1 MSGLLFEDAARAAL
15 RRGVD
20 AVADAA
26 RVTLG
31 PRGRLV
37 VLGGGTGPGSA
48 GSRSTRP
55 GPGRS
60 GSDRSGAG
68 AGTGAGAG
76 AAKGAGSRAGGG
88 AGTATGPV
96 ATRDGATVADAVADA
111 VRLSDPHAHLGAALV
126 RQAAARTRRATGDGT
141 TTTVVLTQ
149 ALFAAGLRAVT
160 AGADPVAVRRGLD
173 AAAAAAVAYL
183 TSTARGVTGAQDTAR
198 VAAAAARD
206 PELGELVARAFAKA
220 GRNAAISVEEA
231 HVAGVELEFT
241 DGLRLDRGFLSP
253 FMMTHP
259 EQGTAVLEDP
269 YILLHHGRIA
279 GPGDLLPVLERVA
292 ATGRPL
298 LVVADSV
305 QQDALAALV
314 ANRLRGT
321 LLTAAVTAPALGARR
336 LAHLEDLAALTGAE
350 VVLPEKGMLL
360 RGVGLPSLGRAE
372 RVVVTRRTT
381 TVTRGPEAG
390 AGAAEAVAR
399 RVAHLEHALATAAS
413 DFDREVLEL
422 RLARLTGGVAVL
434 RVGGATDPERA
445 ERRERVAGAVA
456 AVRAALAEGVAPGGG
471 TGLAEARRAVDELLC
486 GGTGPEGGAAVA
498 WTGAAGAGSAGSWG
512 AGAAPPG
519 TRGTGAAP
527 AETGAAGAASAET
540 AGAGAAPG
548 TAVAHLSADERAGA
562 LAVRAALTAPLRQLA
577 DNAGADGARVVAET
591 AGLPP
596 GHGWNADT
604 GTCGDLSAAG
614 VLDPVRVPRT
624 ALQNAASVAGLMLT
638 AGALVVDRAPRD
650 PDAVSWRRR
659 GHGHSHGAGH
669 GKGHH
674 H

>member
-15 RRGVD
+15 RRGVA

-37 VLGGGTGPGSA
+37 VLGGTGPGSA
-48 GSRSTRP
+48 GSRS
-55 GPGRS
+55 GG
-60 GSDRSGAG
+60 SGAG
-68 AGTGAGAG
+68 GSGSGPG
-76 AAKGAGSRAGGG
+76 PGSRAGAGDAGSG
-88 AGTATGPV
+88 ARAAAGPV
-96 ATRDGATVADAVADA
+96 ATRDGATVADAVL
-111 VRLSDPHAHLGAALV
+111 LSDPYANLGASLV
-126 RQAAARTRRATGDGT
+126 RQAATRTRRAAGDGT
-141 TTTVVLTQ
+141 TTTIVLTR
-149 ALFAAGLRAVT
+149 ALFEAGLRAVT

-173 AAAAAAVAYL
+173 AAAAAAAAHL
-183 TSTARGVTGAQDTAR
+183 TATARTVDGERDTAR

-231 HVAGVELEFT
+231 HVADVELEFT
-241 DGLRLDRGFLSP
+241 EGLRLDRGFLSP

-269 YILLHHGRIA
+269 YILLHHGRVA
-279 GPGDLLPVLERVA
+279 GPEDLLPVMERVA

-321 LLTAAVTAPALGARR
+321 LLSAAVPAPALGARR
-336 LAHLEDLAALTGAE
+336 LAHLEDLAALTGAD

-360 RGVGLPSLGRAE
+360 RDTELSSLGRAE
-372 RVVVTRRTT
+372 RIVVTRRTT
-381 TVTRGPEAG
+381 TVSRG

-399 RVAHLEHALATAAS
+399 RVSHLEYALAEAVS

-456 AVRAALAEGVAPGGG
+456 AVRAALAEGVTPGGG
-471 TGLAEARRAVDELLC
+471 TGLAGARSAVDALL
-486 GGTGPEGGAAVA
+486 GGTEPGGVA
-498 WTGAAGAGSAGSWG
+498 RTVSAGT
-512 AGAAPPG
+512 A
-519 TRGTGAAP
+519 TNGTG
-527 AETGAAGAASAET
+527 T
-540 AGAGAAPG
+540 AGAAPG
-548 TAVAHLSADERAGA
+548 GDTARALSADERAGA

-591 AGLPP
+591 AALPP

-604 GTCGDLSAAG
+604 GTYGDLPAAG

-624 ALQNAASVAGLMLT
+624 ALENAASVAGLMLT

-659 GHGHSHGAGH
+659 GHGHHH
-669 GKGHH
+669 GKGHGGNGHGH
-674 H
+674 HH

>member
-48 GSRSTRP
+48 GSRGAGPRP
-55 GPGRS
+55 DRSGAGRS
-60 GSDRSGAG
+60 GAGRSGAGSDRSGAG
-68 AGTGAGAG
+68 AGGAAPGAGR
-76 AAKGAGSRAGGG
+76 GAGGAGTGGG
-88 AGTATGPV
+88 AGTASGPV
-96 ATRDGATVADAVADA
+96 ATRDGATVASAVTEA
-111 VRLSDPHAHLGAALV
+111 VRLSDPYANLGASLV
-126 RQAAARTRRATGDGT
+126 RQAATRTRRAAGDGT
-141 TTTVVLTQ
+141 TTTIVLTQ
-149 ALFAAGLRAVT
+149 ALYAAGLRAVT

-183 TSTARGVTGAQDTAR
+183 TDTARPLDGEHDAAR
-198 VAAAAARD
+198 VAAAAGRD
-206 PELGELVARAFAKA
+206 PALGELVAGAFAKA

-269 YILLHHGRIA
+269 YVLLHHGRIA
-279 GPGDLLPVLERVA
+279 GPDDLLPVMERVA

-321 LLTAAVTAPALGARR
+321 LLSAAVPAPALGARR

-350 VVLPEKGMLL
+350 VVVPEKGMPTGATELS
-360 RGVGLPSLGRAE
+360 SLGRAE

-381 TVTRGPEAG
+381 TVTRGAG
-390 AGAAEAVAR
+390 SPEAVAR
-399 RVAHLEHALATAAS
+399 QVAHLEYALAGAVS

-456 AVRAALAEGVAPGGG
+456 AVRAALAEGVVPGGG
-471 TGLAEARRAVDELLC
+471 TGLAGAREAVDGLLS
-486 GGTGPEGGAAVA
+486 GGTGQGD
-498 WTGAAGAGSAGSWG
+498 
-512 AGAAPPG
+512 
-519 TRGTGAAP
+519 GTGPGDGTP
-527 AETGAAGAASAET
+527 ARA
-540 AGAGAAPG
+540 
-548 TAVAHLSADERAGA
+548 LSPDERAGA

-604 GTCGDLSAAG
+604 GTYGDLPAAG

-624 ALQNAASVAGLMLT
+624 ALENAASVAGLMLT
-638 AGALVVDRAPRD
+638 AGALVVDRKPRD

-659 GHGHSHGAGH
+659 GHGHHHGSGHSHGH
-669 GKGHH
+669 SHH

>member
-1 MSGLLFEDAARAAL
+1 MSGLLYEDAARAAL
-15 RRGVD
+15 RRGVA

-48 GSRSTRP
+48 GSRSGGSGA
-55 GPGRS
+55 GP
-60 GSDRSGAG
+60 DRSGAG
-68 AGTGAGAG
+68 AG
-76 AAKGAGSRAGGG
+76 GAGSRGGGGGAGGAGGG
-88 AGTATGPV
+88 AGAASGPV
-96 ATRDGATVADAVADA
+96 ATRDGATVAGA
-111 VRLSDPHAHLGAALV
+111 VRLSDPYANLGASLV
-126 RQAAARTRRATGDGT
+126 REAATRTRRAVGDGT
-141 TTTVVLTQ
+141 TTTIVLAQ

-160 AGADPVAVRRGLD
+160 AGADPVAVRRGID
-173 AAAAAAVAYL
+173 AAADAAVAHL
-183 TSTARGVTGAQDTAR
+183 TATARPLSGERDTAR

-206 PELGELVARAFAKA
+206 PELGELVAGAFAKA

-241 DGLRLDRGFLSP
+241 EGLRLDRGFLSP

-269 YILLHHGRIA
+269 YILLHHGRVA
-279 GPGDLLPVLERVA
+279 GPADLLPVMERVA

-321 LLTAAVTAPALGARR
+321 LLCAAVPAPALGARR

-360 RGVGLPSLGRAE
+360 RGVELPSLGRAE

-381 TVTRGPEAG
+381 TVTRGAG
-390 AGAAEAVAR
+390 DAGAVAR
-399 RVAHLEHALATAAS
+399 RVAHLEYALAGAES

-456 AVRAALAEGVAPGGG
+456 AVRAALAEGVTPGGG
-471 TGLAEARRAVDELLC
+471 TGLAGARAAVDELLA
-486 GGTGPEGGAAVA
+486 GGTGPA
-498 WTGAAGAGSAGSWG
+498 TGSTAGPATATAGSDG
-512 AGAAPPG
+512 AGADTRPPAP
-519 TRGTGAAP
+519 
-527 AETGAAGAASAET
+527 
-540 AGAGAAPG
+540 
-548 TAVAHLSADERAGA
+548 LSPDERAGA

-604 GTCGDLSAAG
+604 GTYGDLPAAG

-638 AGALVVDRAPRD
+638 AGALVVNRAPRD
-650 PDAVSWRRR
+650 PDAISWRRR
-659 GHGHSHGAGH
+659 GHGHHH
-669 GKGHH
+669 GKGRHHGHH

>member
-20 AVADAA
+20 AVANAA

-48 GSRSTRP
+48 GSRAGRP
-55 GPGRS
+55 GAGP
-60 GSDRSGAG
+60 DRSGAG
-68 AGTGAGAG
+68 AGSGSGAGAE
-76 AAKGAGSRAGGG
+76 GAGSRAGGG
-88 AGTATGPV
+88 AGAASGPV
-96 ATRDGATVADAVADA
+96 ATRDGATVADAV
-111 VRLSDPHAHLGAALV
+111 RLSDPYANLGASLV
-126 RQAAARTRRATGDGT
+126 RQAATRTRRAVGDGT
-141 TTTVVLTQ
+141 TTTIVLTQ
-149 ALFAAGLRAVT
+149 ALLATGLRAVT
-160 AGADPVAVRRGLD
+160 AGADPVAVRRGID
-173 AAAAAAVAYL
+173 TAAAAAVAHL
-183 TSTARGVTGAQDTAR
+183 TATARPVGGEQDTAM

-269 YILLHHGRIA
+269 YVLLHHGRIA
-279 GPGDLLPVLERVA
+279 RLDELLPVLERVA

-321 LLTAAVTAPALGARR
+321 LLSAAVPAPALGARR

-360 RGVGLPSLGRAE
+360 GRTELASLGRAE

-381 TVTRGPEAG
+381 TVTRG
-390 AGAAEAVAR
+390 AGAAEAVAQ
-399 RVAHLEHALATAAS
+399 RVAHLEHTLAGEAS

-422 RLARLTGGVAVL
+422 RLARLTGGLAVL

-471 TGLAEARRAVDELLC
+471 TGLAGARRAVDALLC
-486 GGTGPEGGAAVA
+486 GGTGPEGGAA
-498 WTGAAGAGSAGSWG
+498 TAGSATAGNAGVGGS
-512 AGAAPPG
+512 
-519 TRGTGAAP
+519 
-527 AETGAAGAASAET
+527 
-540 AGAGAAPG
+540 AGAGAAGSGG
-548 TAVAHLSADERAGA
+548 TAAGLSADERAGA
-562 LAVRAALTAPLRQLA
+562 LAVRAALTAPLHQLA
-577 DNAGADGARVVAET
+577 RNAGADGARVVAET

-604 GTCGDLSAAG
+604 GTYGDLPAAG

-638 AGALVVDRAPRD
+638 AGALVVDRTPRD
-650 PDAVSWRRR
+650 PDAISWRRR
-659 GHGHSHGAGH
+659 GHGHHHGT
-669 GKGHH
+669 GHH

>member
-1 MSGLLFEDAARAAL
+1 MSGLLYEDAARAAL
-15 RRGVD
+15 RRGVA

-48 GSRSTRP
+48 GSRSGGSGA
-55 GPGRS
+55 GP
-60 GSDRSGAG
+60 DRSGAG
-68 AGTGAGAG
+68 PDRSGAGG
-76 AAKGAGSRAGGG
+76 GGAGSRGGGGGAGGAGGG
-88 AGTATGPV
+88 AGAASGPV
-96 ATRDGATVADAVADA
+96 ATRDGATVAGA
-111 VRLSDPHAHLGAALV
+111 VRLSDPYANLGASLV
-126 RQAAARTRRATGDGT
+126 RQAATRTRRAVGDGT
-141 TTTVVLTQ
+141 TTTIVLAQ

-160 AGADPVAVRRGLD
+160 AGADPVAVRRGID
-173 AAAAAAVAYL
+173 AAADAAVAHL
-183 TSTARGVTGAQDTAR
+183 TATARPLSGERDTAR

-206 PELGELVARAFAKA
+206 PELGELVAGAFAKA

-241 DGLRLDRGFLSP
+241 EGLRLDRGFLSP

-269 YILLHHGRIA
+269 YILLHHGRVA
-279 GPGDLLPVLERVA
+279 GPADLLPVMERVA

-321 LLTAAVTAPALGARR
+321 LLCAAVPAPALGARR

-360 RGVGLPSLGRAE
+360 RGTELPSLGQAE

-381 TVTRGPEAG
+381 TVTRGAG
-390 AGAAEAVAR
+390 DAGAVAR
-399 RVAHLEHALATAAS
+399 RVAHLEYALAGAES

-456 AVRAALAEGVAPGGG
+456 AVRAALAEGVTPGGG
-471 TGLAEARRAVDELLC
+471 TGLAGARAAVDELLH
-486 GGTGPEGGAAVA
+486 GGTGPA
-498 WTGAAGAGSAGSWG
+498 TGSTAGPATGSATATAGSDGAGTDTRPP
-512 AGAAPPG
+512 AP
-519 TRGTGAAP
+519 
-527 AETGAAGAASAET
+527 
-540 AGAGAAPG
+540 
-548 TAVAHLSADERAGA
+548 LSPDERAGA

-604 GTCGDLSAAG
+604 GTYGDLPAAG

-638 AGALVVDRAPRD
+638 AGALVVNRAPRD
-650 PDAVSWRRR
+650 PDAISWRRR
-659 GHGHSHGAGH
+659 GHGHHH

-674 H
+674 HGHHH

>member
-15 RRGVD
+15 RRGVA

-37 VLGGGTGPGSA
+37 VLGGTGPGSA
-48 GSRSTRP
+48 GSRS
-55 GPGRS
+55 G
-60 GSDRSGAG
+60 RSGAG
-68 AGTGAGAG
+68 GSGSGSGSRAGAEG
-76 AAKGAGSRAGGG
+76 AGGG
-88 AGTATGPV
+88 AGAASGPV
-96 ATRDGATVADAVADA
+96 ATRDGATVADAV
-111 VRLSDPHAHLGAALV
+111 RLSDPYANLGASLV
-126 RQAAARTRRATGDGT
+126 RQAATRTRRAAGDGT
-141 TTTVVLTQ
+141 TTTIVLTR
-149 ALFAAGLRAVT
+149 ALFEAGLRAVT

-173 AAAAAAVAYL
+173 AAAAAAVAHL
-183 TSTARGVTGAQDTAR
+183 TATARAVDGEQDTAR

-241 DGLRLDRGFLSP
+241 EGLRLDRGFLSP

-269 YILLHHGRIA
+269 YILLHHGRVA
-279 GPGDLLPVLERVA
+279 GPGDLLPVMERVA

-321 LLTAAVTAPALGARR
+321 LLSAAVPAPALGTRR

-360 RGVGLPSLGRAE
+360 RDTELPSLGRAE

-381 TVTRGPEAG
+381 TVSRG

-399 RVAHLEHALATAAS
+399 RVAHLEYALAEAAS

-456 AVRAALAEGVAPGGG
+456 AVRAALAEGVTPGGG
-471 TGLAEARRAVDELLC
+471 TGLAGARGAVDALL
-486 GGTGPEGGAAVA
+486 GGTGPGGVA
-498 WTGAAGAGSAGSWG
+498 RTGSA
-512 AGAAPPG
+512 
-519 TRGTGAAP
+519 T
-527 AETGAAGAASAET
+527 T
-540 AGAGAAPG
+540 AGTATAG
-548 TAVAHLSADERAGA
+548 TATAATDTGETPARALSADERAGA

-591 AGLPP
+591 DALPP

-604 GTCGDLSAAG
+604 GTYGDLPAAG

-624 ALQNAASVAGLMLT
+624 ALENAASVAGLMLT

-650 PDAVSWRRR
+650 PDAISWRRR
-659 GHGHSHGAGH
+659 GHGHHHGKGH
-669 GKGHH
+669 GKGHQHGH
-674 H
+674 HH

>member
-1 MSGLLFEDAARAAL
+1 MSGLLYEDAARAAL
-15 RRGVD
+15 RRGVA

-48 GSRSTRP
+48 GSRSGGSGA
-55 GPGRS
+55 GP
-60 GSDRSGAG
+60 DRSGAG
-68 AGTGAGAG
+68 AGRSGAGAG
-76 AAKGAGSRAGGG
+76 GAGSRGGGGGAGGAGGG
-88 AGTATGPV
+88 AGAASGPV
-96 ATRDGATVADAVADA
+96 ATRDGATVAGA
-111 VRLSDPHAHLGAALV
+111 VRLSDPYANLGASLV
-126 RQAAARTRRATGDGT
+126 RQAATRTRRAVGDGT
-141 TTTVVLTQ
+141 TTTIVLAQ

-160 AGADPVAVRRGLD
+160 AGADPVAVRRGID
-173 AAAAAAVAYL
+173 AAADAAVAHL
-183 TSTARGVTGAQDTAR
+183 TATARPLSGERDTAR

-206 PELGELVARAFAKA
+206 PELGELVAGAFAKA

-241 DGLRLDRGFLSP
+241 EGLRLDRGFLSP

-269 YILLHHGRIA
+269 YILLHHGRVA
-279 GPGDLLPVLERVA
+279 GPADLLPVMERVA

-321 LLTAAVTAPALGARR
+321 LLCAAVPAPALGARR

-360 RGVGLPSLGRAE
+360 RGTELPSLGQAE

-381 TVTRGPEAG
+381 TVTRGAG
-390 AGAAEAVAR
+390 DAGAVAR
-399 RVAHLEHALATAAS
+399 RVAHLEYALAGAES

-456 AVRAALAEGVAPGGG
+456 AVRAALAEGVTPGGG
-471 TGLAEARRAVDELLC
+471 TGLAGARAAVDELLD
-486 GGTGPEGGAAVA
+486 GGTGPGGAGR
-498 WTGAAGAGSAGSWG
+498 TGAAGPAAGPGSGSTAGPATGPATATAGSDG
-512 AGAAPPG
+512 AGTDTRPPAP
-519 TRGTGAAP
+519 
-527 AETGAAGAASAET
+527 
-540 AGAGAAPG
+540 
-548 TAVAHLSADERAGA
+548 LSPYERAGA

-604 GTCGDLSAAG
+604 GTYGDLPAAG

-638 AGALVVDRAPRD
+638 AGALVVNRAPRD
-650 PDAVSWRRR
+650 PDAISWRRR
-659 GHGHSHGAGH
+659 GHGHHH

-674 H
+674 HGHHH

>member
-15 RRGVD
+15 RRGVA

-37 VLGGGTGPGSA
+37 VLGGTGPGSA
-48 GSRSTRP
+48 GSRS
-55 GPGRS
+55 GRY
-60 GSDRSGAG
+60 GAG
-68 AGTGAGAG
+68 ASGSGSRAGAE
-76 AAKGAGSRAGGG
+76 GAGSGSGSGRGAGGTGAGGG
-88 AGTATGPV
+88 AGAASGPV
-96 ATRDGATVADAVADA
+96 ATRDGATVADAV
-111 VRLSDPHAHLGAALV
+111 RLSDPYANLGASLV
-126 RQAAARTRRATGDGT
+126 RQAATRTRRAAGDGT
-141 TTTVVLTQ
+141 TTTIVLTR
-149 ALFAAGLRAVT
+149 ALFEAGLRAVT

-173 AAAAAAVAYL
+173 AGAAAAAAHL
-183 TSTARGVTGAQDTAR
+183 TATARAVDGEQDTAR

-206 PELGELVARAFAKA
+206 PGLGELVARAFAKA

-241 DGLRLDRGFLSP
+241 EGLRLDRGFLSP

-269 YILLHHGRIA
+269 YVLLHHGRVA
-279 GPGDLLPVLERVA
+279 GPGDLLPVMERVA

-321 LLTAAVTAPALGARR
+321 LLSAAVPAPALGARR

-360 RGVGLPSLGRAE
+360 RDTDLSSLGRAE

-381 TVTRGPEAG
+381 TVSRG

-399 RVAHLEHALATAAS
+399 RVAHLEYALAEAAS

-456 AVRAALAEGVAPGGG
+456 AVRAALADGVTPGGG
-471 TGLAEARRAVDELLC
+471 TGLAGAREAVDALLD
-486 GGTGPEGGAAVA
+486 GTGP
-498 WTGAAGAGSAGSWG
+498 GSA
-512 AGAAPPG
+512 ARTEPARTPPG
-519 TRGTGAAP
+519 GSDARA
-527 AETGAAGAASAET
+527 
-540 AGAGAAPG
+540 
-548 TAVAHLSADERAGA
+548 LSADERAGA

-591 AGLPP
+591 AALPP

-604 GTCGDLSAAG
+604 GTYGDLPAAG

-624 ALQNAASVAGLMLT
+624 ALENAASVAGLMLT

-650 PDAVSWRRR
+650 PDAISWRRR
-659 GHGHSHGAGH
+659 GHGHHHGTGH
-669 GKGHH
+669 GTGHGDGKGHGHGHGHQHGH
-674 H
+674 HH

>member
-15 RRGVD
+15 RRGVA

-37 VLGGGTGPGSA
+37 VLGGTGPGSA
-48 GSRSTRP
+48 GSRS
-55 GPGRS
+55 GRS
-60 GSDRSGAG
+60 GNGESASGSGAG
-68 AGTGAGAG
+68 GAG
-76 AAKGAGSRAGGG
+76 AGGG
-88 AGTATGPV
+88 AGSASGPV
-96 ATRDGATVADAVADA
+96 ATRDGATVADAV
-111 VRLSDPHAHLGAALV
+111 RLSDPYANLGASLV
-126 RQAAARTRRATGDGT
+126 RQAATRTRRAAGDGT

-149 ALFAAGLRAVT
+149 ALFEAGLRAVT

-173 AAAAAAVAYL
+173 AAAAAAAAHL
-183 TSTARGVTGAQDTAR
+183 TATARAVDGEQDTAR

-241 DGLRLDRGFLSP
+241 EGLRLDRGFLSP

-269 YILLHHGRIA
+269 YVLLHHGRVA
-279 GPGDLLPVLERVA
+279 GPEDLLPVMERVA

-305 QQDALAALV
+305 QPDALAALV

-321 LLTAAVTAPALGARR
+321 LLSAAVPAPALGARR

-360 RGVGLPSLGRAE
+360 RDTELSSLGRAE

-381 TVTRGPEAG
+381 TVSRG

-399 RVAHLEHALATAAS
+399 RVSHLEYALAEAAS

-456 AVRAALAEGVAPGGG
+456 AVRAALAEGVTPGGG
-471 TGLAEARRAVDELLC
+471 TGLAGARGAVDVLL
-486 GGTGPEGGAAVA
+486 GGTGPEGGARTVSAGTA
-498 WTGAAGAGSAGSWG
+498 RHGTGTAGST
-512 AGAAPPG
+512 PDG
-519 TRGTGAAP
+519 T
-527 AETGAAGAASAET
+527 T
-540 AGAGAAPG
+540 ARA
-548 TAVAHLSADERAGA
+548 LSPDEQAGA

-577 DNAGADGARVVAET
+577 DNAGVDGARVVAET
-591 AGLPP
+591 AALPP

-604 GTCGDLSAAG
+604 GTYGDLPAAG

-624 ALQNAASVAGLMLT
+624 ALENAASVAGLMLT

-650 PDAVSWRRR
+650 PDAISWRRR
-659 GHGHSHGAGH
+659 GHGHHH
-669 GKGHH
+669 GKGHQHGH
-674 H
+674 HR

>member
-1 MSGLLFEDAARAAL
+1 MSGLLYEDAARAAL
-15 RRGVD
+15 RRGVA

-48 GSRSTRP
+48 GSRSGGSGA
-55 GPGRS
+55 GP
-60 GSDRSGAG
+60 DRSGAG
-68 AGTGAGAG
+68 AGRSGAGAG
-76 AAKGAGSRAGGG
+76 GAGSRGGGG
-88 AGTATGPV
+88 AGAASGPV
-96 ATRDGATVADAVADA
+96 ATRDGATVAGA
-111 VRLSDPHAHLGAALV
+111 VRLSDPYANLGASLV
-126 RQAAARTRRATGDGT
+126 RQAATRTRRAVGDGT
-141 TTTVVLTQ
+141 TTTIVLAQ

-160 AGADPVAVRRGLD
+160 AGAGPVAVRRGID
-173 AAAAAAVAYL
+173 AAADAAVAHL
-183 TSTARGVTGAQDTAR
+183 TATARPVAGERDTAR

-206 PELGELVARAFAKA
+206 PELGELVAGAFAKA

-241 DGLRLDRGFLSP
+241 EGLRLDRGFLSP

-269 YILLHHGRIA
+269 YILLHHGRVA
-279 GPGDLLPVLERVA
+279 GPADLLPVMERVA

-321 LLTAAVTAPALGARR
+321 LLCAAVPAPALGARR

-360 RGVGLPSLGRAE
+360 RGTELPSLGQAE

-381 TVTRGPEAG
+381 TVTRGAG
-390 AGAAEAVAR
+390 DAGAVAR
-399 RVAHLEHALATAAS
+399 RVAHLEYALAGAES

-456 AVRAALAEGVAPGGG
+456 AVRAALAEGVTPGGG
-471 TGLAEARRAVDELLC
+471 TGLAGARAAVDELLG
-486 GGTGPEGGAAVA
+486 GGTGPGGAGRTV
-498 WTGAAGAGSAGSWG
+498 AAGPATGPATGSAAEPATGSATGSATATAGSDG
-512 AGAAPPG
+512 AGTDTRPPAP
-519 TRGTGAAP
+519 
-527 AETGAAGAASAET
+527 
-540 AGAGAAPG
+540 
-548 TAVAHLSADERAGA
+548 LSPDERAGA

-604 GTCGDLSAAG
+604 GTYGDLPAAG

-638 AGALVVDRAPRD
+638 AGALVVNRAPRD
-650 PDAVSWRRR
+650 PDAISWRRR
-659 GHGHSHGAGH
+659 GHGHHH

-674 H
+674 HGHHH

>member
-1 MSGLLFEDAARAAL
+1 MSGLLYEDAARAAL
-15 RRGVD
+15 RRGVA

-48 GSRSTRP
+48 GSRSGGSGA
-55 GPGRS
+55 GP
-60 GSDRSGAG
+60 DRSGAG
-68 AGTGAGAG
+68 AGRSGAGAG
-76 AAKGAGSRAGGG
+76 GAGSRGGGGGAGGAGGG
-88 AGTATGPV
+88 AGAASGPV
-96 ATRDGATVADAVADA
+96 ATRDGATVAGA
-111 VRLSDPHAHLGAALV
+111 VRLSDPYANLGASLV
-126 RQAAARTRRATGDGT
+126 RQAATRTRRAVGDGT
-141 TTTVVLTQ
+141 TTTIVLAQ

-160 AGADPVAVRRGLD
+160 AGADPVAVRRGID
-173 AAAAAAVAYL
+173 AAADAAVAHL
-183 TSTARGVTGAQDTAR
+183 TATARPLSGERDTAR

-206 PELGELVARAFAKA
+206 PELGELVAGAFAKA

-241 DGLRLDRGFLSP
+241 EGLRLDRGFLSP

-269 YILLHHGRIA
+269 YILLHHGRVA
-279 GPGDLLPVLERVA
+279 GPADLLPVMERVA

-321 LLTAAVTAPALGARR
+321 LLCAAVPAPALGARR

-360 RGVGLPSLGRAE
+360 RGTELPSLGRAE

-381 TVTRGPEAG
+381 TVTRGAG
-390 AGAAEAVAR
+390 DAGAVAR
-399 RVAHLEHALATAAS
+399 RVAHLEYALAGAES

-456 AVRAALAEGVAPGGG
+456 AVRAALAEGVTPGGG
-471 TGLAEARRAVDELLC
+471 TGLAGARAAVDELLD
-486 GGTGPEGGAAVA
+486 GGTGPGGAGRTA
-498 WTGAAGAGSAGSWG
+498 AAGPAAGPATATAGSDG
-512 AGAAPPG
+512 AGTDTRPPAP
-519 TRGTGAAP
+519 
-527 AETGAAGAASAET
+527 
-540 AGAGAAPG
+540 
-548 TAVAHLSADERAGA
+548 LSPDERAGA

-604 GTCGDLSAAG
+604 GTYGDLPAAG

-638 AGALVVDRAPRD
+638 AGALVVNRAPRD
-650 PDAVSWRRR
+650 PDAISWRRR
-659 GHGHSHGAGH
+659 GHGHHH

-674 H
+674 HGHHH

>member
-1 MSGLLFEDAARAAL
+1 MSGLLYEDAARAAL
-15 RRGVD
+15 RRGVA

-48 GSRSTRP
+48 GSRSGGSGA
-55 GPGRS
+55 GP
-60 GSDRSGAG
+60 DRSGAG
-68 AGTGAGAG
+68 AGRSGAGAG
-76 AAKGAGSRAGGG
+76 GAGSRGGGGGAGGAGGG
-88 AGTATGPV
+88 AGAASGPV
-96 ATRDGATVADAVADA
+96 ATRDGATVAGA
-111 VRLSDPHAHLGAALV
+111 VRLSDPYANLGASLV
-126 RQAAARTRRATGDGT
+126 RQAATRTRRAVGDGT
-141 TTTVVLTQ
+141 TTTIVLAQ

-160 AGADPVAVRRGLD
+160 AGADPVAVRRGID
-173 AAAAAAVAYL
+173 AAADAAVAHL
-183 TSTARGVTGAQDTAR
+183 TATARPLSGERDTAR

-206 PELGELVARAFAKA
+206 PELGELVAGAFAKA

-241 DGLRLDRGFLSP
+241 EGLRLDRGFLSP

-269 YILLHHGRIA
+269 YILLHHGRVA
-279 GPGDLLPVLERVA
+279 GPADLLPVMERVA

-321 LLTAAVTAPALGARR
+321 LLCAAVPAPALGARR

-360 RGVGLPSLGRAE
+360 RGTELPSLGQAE

-381 TVTRGPEAG
+381 TVTRGAG
-390 AGAAEAVAR
+390 DAGAVAR
-399 RVAHLEHALATAAS
+399 RVAHLEYALAGAES

-456 AVRAALAEGVAPGGG
+456 AVRAALAEGVTPGGG
-471 TGLAEARRAVDELLC
+471 TGLAGARAAVDELLD
-486 GGTGPEGGAAVA
+486 GGTGPA
-498 WTGAAGAGSAGSWG
+498 TGSTAGPATAGSDGAGTDTRPP
-512 AGAAPPG
+512 AP
-519 TRGTGAAP
+519 
-527 AETGAAGAASAET
+527 
-540 AGAGAAPG
+540 
-548 TAVAHLSADERAGA
+548 LSPDERAGA

-604 GTCGDLSAAG
+604 GTYGDLPAAG

-638 AGALVVDRAPRD
+638 AGALVVNRAPRD
-650 PDAVSWRRR
+650 PDAISWRRR
-659 GHGHSHGAGH
+659 GHGHHH

-674 H
+674 HGHHH

>member
-15 RRGVD
+15 RRGVA

-48 GSRSTRP
+48 GSRPAGSGT
-55 GPGRS
+55 

-68 AGTGAGAG
+68 AE
-76 AAKGAGSRAGGG
+76 GAGSRAGGAG
-88 AGTATGPV
+88 GTATGGGAGGASGPV
-96 ATRDGATVADAVADA
+96 ATRDGATVAGAVQ
-111 VRLSDPHAHLGAALV
+111 LSDPYANLGASLV
-126 RQAAARTRRATGDGT
+126 RQAATRTRRAAGDGT
-141 TTTVVLTQ
+141 TTTIVLTQ
-149 ALFAAGLRAVT
+149 ALYTAGLRAVT

-173 AAAAAAVAYL
+173 AGAAAAAAYL
-183 TSTARGVTGAQDTAR
+183 TATARPVTGERDTAR

-220 GRNAAISVEEA
+220 GQNAAISVEEA

-241 DGLRLDRGFLSP
+241 EGLRLDRGFLSP
-253 FMMTHP
+253 LMMTHP
-259 EQGTAVLEDP
+259 EQGTAVLEDA
-269 YILLHHGRIA
+269 YVLLHHGRIA
-279 GPGDLLPVLERVA
+279 APGDLLPVMERVA

-321 LLTAAVTAPALGARR
+321 LLCAAVPAPALGARR

-360 RGVGLPSLGRAE
+360 RGTELSSLGRAE

-381 TVTRGPEAG
+381 TVARG
-390 AGAAEAVAR
+390 AGAAEEVAR
-399 RVAHLEHALATAAS
+399 RVAHLEYALAEAES

-456 AVRAALAEGVAPGGG
+456 AVRAALAEGVTPGGG
-471 TGLAEARRAVDELLC
+471 TGLAGARAAVDELLG
-486 GGTGPEGGAAVA
+486 GGTGPEDAAR
-498 WTGAAGAGSAGSWG
+498 TGSAATLS
-512 AGAAPPG
+512 PG
-519 TRGTGAAP
+519 
-527 AETGAAGAASAET
+527 
-540 AGAGAAPG
+540 
-548 TAVAHLSADERAGA
+548 ERAGA

-577 DNAGADGARVVAET
+577 DNAGEDGAHVVAET
-591 AGLPP
+591 AALPP

-604 GTCGDLSAAG
+604 GTYGDLPAAG

-624 ALQNAASVAGLMLT
+624 ALENAASVAGLMLT
-638 AGALVVDRAPRD
+638 AGALVVNRAPRD
-650 PDAVSWRRR
+650 PDAISWRRR
-659 GHGHSHGAGH
+659 GHGHHH

-674 H
+674 HGHHH

>member
-15 RRGVD
+15 RRGVA

-37 VLGGGTGPGSA
+37 VLGGTGPGSA
-48 GSRSTRP
+48 GSRSGGAGDA
-55 GPGRS
+55 GPGA
-60 GSDRSGAG
+60 GSGAG
-68 AGTGAGAG
+68 GGGTGGGAG
-76 AAKGAGSRAGGG
+76 AAS
-88 AGTATGPV
+88 GPV
-96 ATRDGATVADAVADA
+96 VTRDGATVADAV
-111 VRLSDPHAHLGAALV
+111 RLSDPYANLGASLV
-126 RQAAARTRRATGDGT
+126 RQAATRTRRAVGDGT
-141 TTTVVLTQ
+141 TTTIVLTQ

-173 AAAAAAVAYL
+173 AAAEAAVAHL
-183 TSTARGVTGAQDTAR
+183 TATARPVDGEQDTAR

-220 GRNAAISVEEA
+220 GQNAAISVEEA

-241 DGLRLDRGFLSP
+241 EGLRLDRGFLSP

-269 YILLHHGRIA
+269 YVLLHHGRIA
-279 GPGDLLPVLERVA
+279 GPEDLLPVMERVA

-321 LLTAAVTAPALGARR
+321 LLCAAVPAPALGARR

-360 RGVGLPSLGRAE
+360 SATELPSLGRAE

-381 TVTRGPEAG
+381 TVSRG

-399 RVAHLEHALATAAS
+399 RVAHLEYALAEAAS

-422 RLARLTGGVAVL
+422 RLARLTGGVALL

-456 AVRAALAEGVAPGGG
+456 AVRAALAEGVTPGGG
-471 TGLAEARRAVDELLC
+471 TGLAGAREAVDALL
-486 GGTGPEGGAAVA
+486 GGTEPKGAAR
-498 WTGAAGAGSAGSWG
+498 TQPAGIRPDGT
-512 AGAAPPG
+512 AAPD
-519 TRGTGAAP
+519 
-527 AETGAAGAASAET
+527 
-540 AGAGAAPG
+540 G
-548 TAVAHLSADERAGA
+548 TAVRALSADERAGA

-604 GTCGDLSAAG
+604 GTYGDLPAAG

-624 ALQNAASVAGLMLT
+624 ALRNAASVAGLMLT

-659 GHGHSHGAGH
+659 GHGHHH

-674 H
+674 GKGHQHGHHH